1 MKFDTTDSVETLEK
15 LIRKSKKSTRRIF
28 KIYTRTSW

>member
-15 LIRKSKKSTRRIF
+15 LIRKSKESTRRIF